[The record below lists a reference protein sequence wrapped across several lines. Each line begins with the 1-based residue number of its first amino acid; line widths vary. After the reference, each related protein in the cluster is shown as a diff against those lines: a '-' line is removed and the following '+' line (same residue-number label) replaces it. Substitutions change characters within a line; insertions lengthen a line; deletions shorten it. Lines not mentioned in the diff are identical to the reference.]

1 MRARGGLPRHV
12 IGYEN
17 TFVHAMADFLK
28 AVEKNETIEPN
39 FHDGEKD
46 YPYA

>member
-1 MRARGGLPRHV
+1 
-12 IGYEN
+12 
-17 TFVHAMADFLK
+17 MADFLK

-46 YPYA
+46 YPYAGSGGTLK